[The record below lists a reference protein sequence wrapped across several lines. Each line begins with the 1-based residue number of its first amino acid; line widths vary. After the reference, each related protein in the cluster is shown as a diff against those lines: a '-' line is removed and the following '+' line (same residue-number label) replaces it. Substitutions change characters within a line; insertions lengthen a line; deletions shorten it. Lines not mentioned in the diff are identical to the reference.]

1 MTRELITS
9 WTDYQAAVDQLLAQ
23 PANKLLIFDHDLAHL
38 QLDTPAHHEALV
50 QQLHHGARIRIVV
63 RDASRLRAQH
73 PRLMRLLATHTH
85 QLAIHETP
93 ASLAHLRDSLLLR
106 DDQDG
111 LIRFEQ
117 ALPRSKILL
126 AESEELRPYLLRF
139 DEIWLERGDAIHYDV
154 SGL

>member
-38 QLDTPAHHEALV
+38 QLDTPAHHEALA
-50 QQLHHGARIRIVV
+50 QQLLHGAQIRIVV
-63 RDASRLRAQH
+63 RDASRLREQH
-73 PRLMRLLATHTH
+73 PRLMRLLATHAH

-93 ASLAHLRDSLLLR
+93 ASLVHLRDAMLLC
-106 DDQDG
+106 DAQNG

-126 AESEELRPYLLRF
+126 SEIEELRPYLQRF
-139 DEIWLERGDAIHYDV
+139 EEIWLERGDAIHYDV